1 MSHEQIA
8 LALGIARNTLEKH
21 FETELSTGAYQR
33 RMEVLVALHAAAKK
47 GNVSAAKAYAGATP
61 EFLPPA
67 EFAAAPPPPSA
78 APEAR
83 EATQPPKGKKERQHE
98 EATVAQVGTDWEHL
112 LPTNPSG
119 MVQ

>member
-8 LALGIARNTLEKH
+8 LALGISRNTLEKH
-21 FETELSTGAYQR
+21 FEVELSTGAYQR

-61 EFLPPA
+61 QFLPPA
-67 EFAAAPPPPSA
+67 EFAAAPSPVSE
-78 APEAR
+78 PEAR
-83 EATQPPKGKKERQHE
+83 EATQPAKGKKERQHE

-112 LPTNPSG
+112 LPASPS
-119 MVQ
+119 VQ

>member
-1 MSHEQIA
+1 MTHEQIA
-8 LALGIARNTLEKH
+8 LALGIARNTLEKY
-21 FETELSTGAYQR
+21 FEVELSTGAYQR

-61 EFLPPA
+61 EFLPPSQQLP
-67 EFAAAPPPPSA
+67 AAPS

-83 EATQPPKGKKERQHE
+83 EAIQSPKGKKERQHE
-98 EATVAQVGTDWEHL
+98 EATVAQVGTEWEHL
-112 LPTNPSG
+112 LPQNPTG